1 MSVCE
6 PTRPP
11 SAPDI
16 ALHFAA
22 GLARAERV
30 DMPFRHFYAEG
41 LLPAAAVDD
50 LARLPVVPP
59 RLDGLSG
66 RREYH
71 NAARF
76 FCNAKTM
83 QRFPALAALARA
95 LQARAAVAAIETFCE
110 TSLAGT
116 FLRVEYA
123 ADSDGFWLEPHTD
136 LGVKKFTCLISL
148 AEDERQSSLG
158 TDIYTP
164 DRKLYRRYPFHRG
177 AALVFIPA
185 HDTWHG
191 FEKRP
196 IVGCR
201 RSLIV
206 NFVGPEWRDR
216 AQLAFPDDPVQGC
229 NRAR

>member
-1 MSVCE
+1 MPFC
-6 PTRPP
+6 
-11 SAPDI
+11 APDI
-16 ALHFAA
+16 AAHFAA
-22 GLARAERV
+22 RLARAERF
-30 DMPFRHFYAEG
+30 DMPFRHYYAEG
-41 LLPAAAVDD
+41 LLPAAIVED
-50 LARLPVVPP
+50 LVRLPVIPP

-76 FCNAKTM
+76 FCNAAAM
-83 QRFPALAALARA
+83 QRFPVFDALARA
-95 LQARAAVAAIETFCE
+95 LQARAAVAAIETSCE

-116 FLRVEYA
+116 FLRIEYA

-148 AEDERQSSLG
+148 AEGELQSSLG
-158 TDIYTP
+158 TDIYTS
-164 DRKLYRRYPFHRG
+164 DKQFYRRCPFHRG
-177 AALVFIPA
+177 AALIFIPA

-191 FEKRP
+191 FEKRS
-196 IVGCR
+196 IEGCR

-216 AQLAFPDDPVQGC
+216 AQLAFPDDPVQG
-229 NRAR
+229 RDRGRRK